1 MTAIGRRVH
10 RLEERI
16 SPAHET
22 AQEKQT
28 NEWVERIRRKRG
40 MKPPTEADFAK
51 YRGLSIA
58 DILRMG
64 RSQPHPTQ
72 EVIQTNV

>member
-22 AQEKQT
+22 AQARRI
-28 NEWVERIRRKRG
+28 NEWVERIRGKRG
-40 MKPPTEADFAK
+40 IKPPTEADFAR

-72 EVIQTNV
+72 EVLQA